1 MNTIPK
7 EMVNEISKLPDKID
21 YNYHVK
27 PILSD
32 KCFVCHGPD
41 AKNRKAN
48 LRLDFNEKFL
58 KETDP
63 QFQTLDDVKTEIP
76 NRLLSQDPDTRM
88 PPPESHL
95 KLSDQEIATIL
106 KWMEQGGE
114 YKPHWSLISLSKY
127 PLPKTMEDGWIENE
141 IDY

>member
-1 MNTIPK
+1 MRHLIFTKTECFLLIAILVSGCMNTIPK

-76 NRLLSQDPDTRM
+76 LFPQAIALKLLSFN
-88 PPPESHL
+88 
-95 KLSDQEIATIL
+95 
-106 KWMEQGGE
+106 
-114 YKPHWSLISLSKY
+114 ISAIRFTVDVL
-127 PLPKTMEDGWIENE
+127 PLVPVTPIF
-141 IDY
+141 IDLLF